1 MPVLGLYEFCLTKPG
16 SMTKTT
22 PSIVIEVSAI
32 FVASTTFRAPSGVG
46 SNILA
51 CMSLGRLAYM
61 GQTINS
67 GILLPKARAVSVR
80 FSCAAS
86 ISSCP

>member
-51 CMSLGRLAYM
+51 CMSLGRLAYI